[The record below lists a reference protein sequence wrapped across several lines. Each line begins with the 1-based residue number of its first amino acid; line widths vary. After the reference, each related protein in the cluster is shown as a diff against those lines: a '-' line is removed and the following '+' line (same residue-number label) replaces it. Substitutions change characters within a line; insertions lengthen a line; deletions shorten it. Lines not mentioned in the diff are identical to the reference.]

1 MQLFSADNTIFFFLK
16 IKKNFAPQNIKK
28 HASKVAH
35 NPTRPR
41 VLIPASF
48 YFVELRQFFRL
59 FFLIF
64 EVVKLCRMNLESPD
78 ST

>member
-1 MQLFSADNTIFFFLK
+1 MFWGA
-16 IKKNFAPQNIKK
+16 KKKFAPQNIKK
-28 HASKVAH
+28 TASKVAH
-35 NPTRPR
+35 NPNRPR

-48 YFVELRQFFRL
+48 YFVELRQFFRV

-64 EVVKLCRMNLESPD
+64 EVVKLCRMSLESRD